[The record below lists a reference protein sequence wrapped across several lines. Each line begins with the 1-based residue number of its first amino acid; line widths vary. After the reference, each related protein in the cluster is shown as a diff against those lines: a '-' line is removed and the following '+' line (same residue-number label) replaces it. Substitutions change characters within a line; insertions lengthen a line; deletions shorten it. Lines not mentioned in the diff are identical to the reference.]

1 MPLNINL
8 LAEEQQ
14 QAAAR
19 QAEPLKV
26 VLRIAL
32 LVFIVIA
39 LAIGALFLMIQRD
52 KAASARIRQEWNEV
66 EQDAKRLW
74 AEKSARDALRAQVL
88 PYFDYA
94 TRRLLWGSLL
104 ELLHSIV
111 PQEIYLTEITGS
123 TDFAPITLPAAAGHR
138 AVDGIAETRIIMI
151 RGRVRGGNMKE
162 IVDSVENW
170 LKTLRG
176 HREFSKLFTR
186 PEVDITLQGEITPL
200 GDDSGRGGSRE
211 MEFLIRCQLRPQ
223 PLN

>member
-39 LAIGALFLMIQRD
+39 LAIGGLFLMIQRD
-52 KAASARIRQEWNEV
+52 KAASARTRQEWNEV

-74 AEKSARDALRAQVL
+74 AEKNARDALRAQVL
-88 PYFDYA
+88 PYYDYA
-94 TRRLLWGSLL
+94 SRRLLWGSLL

-111 PQEIYLTEITGS
+111 PQEIYLTEITGT
-123 TDFAPITLPAAAGHR
+123 TDFAPTNLPATAGHR
-138 AVDGIAETRIIMI
+138 AVDGIAETRLIMI

-162 IVDSVENW
+162 VVDSVENW
-170 LKTLRG
+170 LKTLRS
-176 HREFSKLFTR
+176 HPEFSKLFTR

-200 GDDSGRGGSRE
+200 GDDGGRGGARE

-223 PLN
+223 ALN